1 MVGTGRLGPKPRPH
15 PDLGLSIFQDS
26 DYGPAAED
34 VPNSGDS
41 AGGAAPYGRS
51 ADASVQP
58 LRFAS
63 LGFNPYPP
71 HYPTSKASSFFFFF
85 FLSFYNISVFIS
97 PTRKHLRNRWWERRV
112 WRAATNWRLRGWLG
126 GCPLRSTPSEARR
139 GCPRLTAGRWTWSGA
154 LVGARWAF
162 NPE

>member
-71 HYPTSKASSFFFFF
+71 HYPTSKASSFFFSSF
-85 FLSFYNISVFIS
+85 FLSTIYLSLFLQHGSTYETDGGS
-97 PTRKHLRNRWWERRV
+97 
-112 WRAATNWRLRGWLG
+112 G
-126 GCPLRSTPSEARR
+126 GCGAQQLI
-139 GCPRLTAGRWTWSGA
+139 GDSGA
-154 LVGARWAF
+154 GWEVVLSAPHRARLGEGARG
-162 NPE
+162 